1 LRVIQEKSY
10 RPIGSHKEFKVNLK
24 IIAATNRSLADEV
37 KKGLFRDDLY
47 YRLNVLFINIPS
59 LRDRREDIVNITKSK
74 FHALNFG
81 ELSNETLENIALHVT
96 PIFEAYDWPGNIRE
110 LENIIE
116 RLLVYC
122 SVHKEPDSAK
132 VTELL
137 QELAPELFVDAQIET
152 TGELAKNEHELV
164 MQAMN
169 KFNGNKEL
177 VAQFLGISQTTLW
190 RRLKRFSKNNQRGQQ
205 HA

>member
-1 LRVIQEKSY
+1 
-10 RPIGSHKEFKVNLK
+10 
-24 IIAATNRSLADEV
+24 
-37 KKGLFRDDLY
+37 
-47 YRLNVLFINIPS
+47 
-59 LRDRREDIVNITKSK
+59 
-74 FHALNFG
+74 
-81 ELSNETLENIALHVT
+81 
-96 PIFEAYDWPGNIRE
+96 
-110 LENIIE
+110 
-116 RLLVYC
+116 LVYC
-122 SVHKEPDSAK
+122 SVHQDPDSKK

-152 TGELAKNEHELV
+152 TGELAKHEHELV

-190 RRLKRFSKNNQRGQQ
+190 RRLKRFSKNNQRGQH